1 MKADRLSR
9 ESSSIGGFQNMIGE
23 RYKNSASKDNDRFG
37 IEVKLEEA
45 LMINSKLF
53 EKVKRLEQQ
62 VRDLVHF

>member
-1 MKADRLSR
+1 
-9 ESSSIGGFQNMIGE
+9 MIGE